1 MESFTHLKAWQR
13 GMELVKEVYAITK
26 KFPSSEKFALTSQ
39 LRRAATSVLANTAEG
54 FSRRTPPDKANKYTI
69 ARGECSEASTFLLIS
84 VELGY
89 LSITEAKRAIDLAE
103 ETGKILSGLI
113 QTYNKKLPTIPTPT
127 PYPLPH
133 S

>member
-1 MESFTHLKAWQR
+1 MESFTHLKAWQK
-13 GMELVKEVYAITK
+13 GMELVKEIYALSK
-26 KFPSSEKFALTSQ
+26 RFPSDERFALTSQ

-69 ARGECSEASTFLLIS
+69 ARGECSETSTFLLIS

-89 LSITEAKRAIDLAE
+89 VSMPEAGHAIDLAE

-113 QTYNKKLPTIPTPT
+113 QTY
-127 PYPLPH
+127 
-133 S
+133 SR